1 MRASCGHT
9 VRCLGFRL
17 LAKSGGKAR
26 QNLLAFS
33 VEKENMVVSMMTEEQ
48 KKQIIEKAQK
58 IGYEYEKNYVC

>member
-1 MRASCGHT
+1 M
-9 VRCLGFRL
+9 
-17 LAKSGGKAR
+17 AKSGGKAR